1 MVFIVYEEK
10 TVNLETLKLQDLQ
23 KVKPYCHYGDIQKLI
38 TEIHELHNSFS
49 ASWIEKAK
57 KLELELLNFNKKQ
70 VRHISSV
77 VEERG
82 AFLVDN
88 MFYRLIKSY
97 MNELEIFTVTSDL
110 EFDYTELDL
119 RTRIK
124 QNESVVNK
132 LKYYRIGKEGKG
144 AFNLNK
150 CLNDLFGIRIIVED
164 FDHNCKHFKDLC
176 DGLNVEYNNKVR
188 MMNSS
193 KNGYY
198 ATHIYFYGEQNNYFP
213 WELQVWNKNDM
224 SSNVTSHA
232 SHKQEYTAWA
242 GIYKNSE
249 EIEGGA

>member
-1 MVFIVYEEK
+1 MVHEEK
-10 TVNLETLKLQDLQ
+10 TVELEFLQIQDL
-23 KVKPYCHYGDIQKLI
+23 KDTKPYCHYSEIQKLI
-38 TEIHELHNSFS
+38 REIYILHNEFS
-49 ASWIEKAK
+49 VSWIDKIAT
-57 KLELELLNFNKKQ
+57 LGFELMNFNKKQ
-70 VRHISSV
+70 VRHISNV
-77 VEERG
+77 IEDREV
-82 AFLVDN
+82 FLIDN

-97 MNELEIFTVTSDL
+97 MNELEIFTVTNDL

-132 LKYYRIGKEGKG
+132 LQYYRIGKAGKG

-150 CLNDLFGIRIIVED
+150 CLNDLFGIRIIIEG
-164 FDHNCKHFKDLC
+164 FDHNCRYFKDMC
-176 DGLNVEYNNKVR
+176 DGLNLEYNNRIR

-193 KNGYY
+193 KNDYK
-198 ATHIYFYGEQNNYFP
+198 ATHIYIYGEKNNYFP

-224 SSNVTSHA
+224 SSNVVSHA
-232 SHKQEYTAWA
+232 LHKQEYTAWA

>member
-1 MVFIVYEEK
+1 MEILK
-10 TVNLETLKLQDLQ
+10 IQNLQG
-23 KVKPYCHYGDIQKLI
+23 VKPYCHYGDIQKLI
-38 TEIHELHNSFS
+38 MEIHKLHNSFS
-49 ASWIEKAK
+49 ASWIDKITP
-57 KLELELLNFNKKQ
+57 LGFELLNFNKKQ
-70 VRHISSV
+70 VRHISNV
-77 VEERG
+77 IEDRG
-82 AFLVDN
+82 AFLIDN
-88 MFYRLIKSY
+88 TFYRLIKSY

-132 LKYYRIGKEGKG
+132 LKYYRVGKEGEG

-150 CLNDLFGIRIIVED
+150 CLNDLFGIRIIVEG
-164 FDHNCKHFKDLC
+164 FDHNCGYFKDMC
-176 DGLNVEYNNKVR
+176 DGLKFEYNNKVR

-193 KNGYY
+193 KRDYN
-198 ATHIYFYGEQNNYFP
+198 ATHIYFYGEKNNYFP

-232 SHKQEYTAWA
+232 LHKQEYTAWA